1 MSENTDADG
10 RTNLV
15 DSHRCLY
22 EGDDVQDGNA
32 NATVVDRS
40 RGEFQIEYDD
50 GAAMWLQ
57 ENRFVWSDRGMP
69 GWEVV

>member
-1 MSENTDADG
+1 MKQNTNADG

-22 EGDDVQDGNA
+22 EGDDVQDGRA
-32 NATVVDRS
+32 TATVVDQRA
-40 RGEFQIEYDD
+40 GEVQIEYDD
-50 GAAMWLQ
+50 GATIWLQ
-57 ENRFVWSDRGMP
+57 ENRFVWADGGMP